1 MENNTALPNASQS
14 CSAPTAHLSGSLVA
28 RYGAAALEHG
38 YAAIPR
44 DVLRYRHALQVS
56 PGEWEFVCEV
66 WSYWRSDE
74 DPYPGVATIAGGLG
88 VDDCTVRRYRASL
101 EAKGLL
107 RVYRDGRH
115 NRYDLSPLIAAAVAL
130 AHRDQAAA
138 ATPRIP
144 AHGHRAE
151 LHAKEE
157 LVETEIYDYD
167 KTPTPG
173 LSNNQEPSPPIDVG
187 WLGTVPSGE
196 EETRRGHL
204 AGAAPGVD
212 TVTAPAREGA
222 SSTPPVPPEDRV
234 AARIAAIGE
243 QLGDDTP
250 ASSVTRAR
258 NIQAEVG
265 VNSPAFLEALEAAA
279 RRVGERAPAFRILN
293 AEGQPNGMH
302 YFFGVLR
309 RQLRGASERPSR
321 REPRARQADVAAA
334 WANCPEPAP
343 VGETHPVWRAALEEL
358 RAIMTT
364 GNFETHLASTRAI
377 GQDDSVLRVQVA
389 DVFQKQWLENRLAR
403 HVADALTM
411 GGHPELRV
419 AFVVEAAA

>member
-44 DVLRYRHALQVS
+44 DVLRYRRALQVS

-173 LSNNQEPSPPIDVG
+173 LSNNQEPSPPIDAG
-187 WLGTVPSGE
+187 WPGTVPGGE
-196 EETRRGHL
+196 DETGRGRL
-204 AGAAPGVD
+204 ASVAPGVD

-222 SSTPPVPPEDRV
+222 SSTPPAPPEDRV

-358 RAIMTT
+358 RAIMTA
-364 GNFETHLASTRAI
+364 GNFDTYLVRSRVVA
-377 GQDDSVLRVQVA
+377 QDGAVLRVAVPDQFA
-389 DVFQKQWLENRLAR
+389 KGWLENRLGQR
-403 HVADALTM
+403 VADALRQV
-411 GGHPELRV
+411 GCGEVRV
-419 AFVVEAAA
+419 DYVIADVA

>member
-1 MENNTALPNASQS
+1 MSYHSNPCPERQS
-14 CSAPTAHLSGSLVA
+14 PCGPTGEPVGTLEA
-28 RYGAAALEHG
+28 RYGAAALERG

-44 DVLRYRHALQVS
+44 DVLRHRRALQVS

-130 AHRDQAAA
+130 AQRDQAAT
-138 ATPRIP
+138 ATPRNS
-144 AHGHRAE
+144 AHRHRAE

-157 LVETEIYDYD
+157 LVDTEIYAYD
-167 KTPTPG
+167 KTPTPQI
-173 LSNNQEPSPPIDVG
+173 SHDQEPFPLIN
-187 WLGTVPSGE
+187 
-196 EETRRGHL
+196 
-204 AGAAPGVD
+204 AGRPGADQLAAPDQEV
-212 TVTAPAREGA
+212 A
-222 SSTPPVPPEDRV
+222 SSLPPVSPPEDRV
-234 AARIAAIGE
+234 AARLAAIGE

-265 VNSPAFLEALEAAA
+265 VDPLAFLEALEAAA

-321 REPRARQADVAAA
+321 QEPRARQADVAAA
-334 WANCPEPAP
+334 WAARPEPAP

-358 RAIMTT
+358 RQILTA
-364 GNFETHLASTRAI
+364 GNFDSYLARSRVVA
-377 GQDDSVLRVQVA
+377 QDGAVLRVAVA
-389 DVFQKQWLENRLAR
+389 DRFAKGWLENRLGQR
-403 HVADALTM
+403 VADALRQV
-411 GGHPELRV
+411 GCGEVRV
-419 AFVVEAAA
+419 DYVIADAA